1 MRVRHHHATAC
12 LAAVLCAAVPVVA
25 QEWPQDV
32 EVHVLL
38 LATQPLPEQG
48 VRLAQ
53 ARPARPS
60 PRQIAERARQQ
71 RESWPEVTA
80 PFSRVVPLGRNGTLD
95 LENLAGDVIITGGR
109 GSVVRIEAVKRVRNP
124 LESQARS
131 LLQQLQIAIVER
143 GGNVDVRTLHPM
155 RARNTF
161 GTVDYTI
168 VVPSA
173 SNVTVRTMTGDVRVT
188 NVNGELRA
196 EAVNGD
202 VVATG
207 VRRVRLVKTM
217 SGNIELADAEAD
229 ELTASTM
236 SGDLIVSNAKGR
248 FFDLQSV
255 TGHVRLTNVEPDRAH
270 LLSMEGDIEYLG
282 RFVPSGRYEF
292 QSHGGNIRLTP
303 TNNQGFDIQA
313 RTFGGIFR
321 SDYALKITEDTA
333 GQSRRGGRTVHGTFG
348 DAGAAITAHSMNG
361 NIVIVRR

>member
-1 MRVRHHHATAC
+1 MTVRHHQAAAC
-12 LAAVLCAAVPVVA
+12 LAVVLCAAVPAAA
-25 QEWPQDV
+25 QQRPHDV
-32 EVHVLL
+32 EIHVLL
-38 LATQPLPEQG
+38 LATQVHEQPQ
-48 VRLAQ
+48 VLAQ
-53 ARPARPS
+53 VRPQRPN
-60 PRQIAERARQQ
+60 PQQIAERARQE
-71 RESWPEVTA
+71 RERWPEVTA
-80 PFSRVVPLGRNGTLD
+80 PFSRIVPLGRNGTLD

-109 GSVVRIEAVKRVRNP
+109 GNEVRIEAVKRVRNP
-124 LESQARS
+124 IASQARS
-131 LLQQLQIAIVER
+131 LLEQLRIDVVER

-155 RARNTF
+155 RARNMF

-168 VVPSA
+168 VVPSS

-196 EAVNGD
+196 EAVNGN
-202 VVATG
+202 VAASD

-217 SGNIELADAEAD
+217 TGNIELADAEAD

-236 SGDLIVSNAKGR
+236 SGDLVVSNAKGR
-248 FFDLQSV
+248 FFDMQSV
-255 TGHVRLTNVEPDRAH
+255 TGHLRLMNVEPDRAH
-270 LLSMEGDIEYLG
+270 LLSMQGDIEYHG

-313 RTFGGIFR
+313 STFGGIFR
-321 SDYALKITEDTA
+321 SDYALKTIADTA
-333 GQSRRGGRTVHGTFG
+333 SRSRRGSRTIHATFG